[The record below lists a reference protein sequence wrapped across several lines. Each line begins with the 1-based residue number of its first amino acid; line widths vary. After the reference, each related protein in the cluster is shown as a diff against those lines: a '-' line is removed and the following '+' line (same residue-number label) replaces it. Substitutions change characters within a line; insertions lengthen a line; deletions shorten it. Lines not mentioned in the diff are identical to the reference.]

1 MPDPLRSKIRI
12 RLKGYDTSMV
22 EQTQSRIIETA
33 RRTGARVSGPIRLPT
48 RTQRWAVVTGP
59 TLQDQKEHLEIR
71 THKRLIE
78 ILDATPETVNALQ
91 RLDGLPT
98 GVEIQL
104 RLA

>member
-1 MPDPLRSKIRI
+1 MLNVAAGSVPRV
-12 RLKGYDTSMV
+12 G
-22 EQTQSRIIETA
+22 

-48 RTQRWAVVTGP
+48 RTQRWAVVTAP

-78 ILDATPETVNALQ
+78 IRDATPDTVAALQ

-98 GVEIQL
+98 GVDIQI
-104 RLA
+104 RVV